1 MPTRVLIVDD
11 SATVRTMLTRIFA
24 TDPSIEVVGAAPD
37 PFVARDQIVAL
48 KPDVLTLD
56 IEMPRMDGIT
66 FLSKLMRHW
75 PMPVVVLS
83 SLTPEGGDLA
93 MRALALGAVEVM
105 CKPQGHL
112 GSGLDEIAVRLI
124 DKVKAA
130 AIARVQRLTDTPAA
144 KVAAPTFDATHKVLA
159 IGASTGGTQALRH
172 LFAQLPSNIPGM
184 VLCQHMPANF
194 TASFARGLN
203 EIAACEVR
211 EARDGDALHPGLA
224 LLAPG
229 DRHLMLT
236 RSGARYVVRLSDG
249 PLVCRQRPAVDVL
262 FKSVARAA
270 GRNATAAI
278 LTGMGND
285 GADGMREL
293 HEAGGHTI
301 AQDEKSCVVYGMPRE
316 AIAAGGVDDVL
327 PLDRI
332 AAAMLTATA
341 GAAV

>member
-11 SATVRTMLTRIFA
+11 SATVRTMLSRIFA
-24 TDPSIEVVGAAPD
+24 TDPSIEVVGTAPD

-56 IEMPRMDGIT
+56 IEMPRMDGLT

-93 MRALALGAVEVM
+93 MQALALGAVEVM

-112 GSGLDEIAVRLI
+112 GGGLDEIAVRII

-130 AIARVQRLTDTPAA
+130 ALARVQRLTAPAA
-144 KVAAPTFDATHKVLA
+144 KVAPPTFNATHKVLA

-172 LFAQLPSNIPGM
+172 LFAQVPSNIPGT

-194 TASFARGLN
+194 TASFARSLN

-229 DRHLMLT
+229 DRHLLLT

-270 GRNATAAI
+270 GRNATGVI

-293 HEAGGHTI
+293 HETGAHTI
-301 AQDEKSCVVYGMPRE
+301 AQDEKSCVVFGMPRE
-316 AIAAGGVDDVL
+316 AIAAGGVDETL

-332 AAAMLTATA
+332 AASMLSATA
-341 GAAV
+341 EAAV

>member
-11 SATVRTMLTRIFA
+11 SATVRTTLTRIFA
-24 TDPSIEVVGAAPD
+24 SDPSIEVVGTAPD
-37 PFVARDQIVAL
+37 PFVARDRIVAL
-48 KPDVLTLD
+48 RPDVLTLD

-93 MRALALGAVEVM
+93 MQALALGAVEVM
-105 CKPQGHL
+105 CKPEGRLGGHL
-112 GSGLDEIAVRLI
+112 DDIAVRLI

-130 AIARVQRLTDTPAA
+130 ALSRVQRLTTAPTSR
-144 KVAAPTFDATHKVLA
+144 VAAPTFDTTHKVVA

-172 LFAQLPSNIPGM
+172 LFAQLPSNIPGT
-184 VLCQHMPANF
+184 VICQHMPANF
-194 TASFARGLN
+194 TASFARGLD

-229 DRHLMLT
+229 DRHLLLA

-262 FKSVARAA
+262 FKSVARTA
-270 GRNATAAI
+270 GRNATAVI

-293 HEAGGHTI
+293 HQAGAHTI
-301 AQDEKSCVVYGMPRE
+301 AQDEATCVVYGMPRE
-316 AIAAGGVDDVL
+316 AIAAGGVDEVL

-332 AAAMLTATA
+332 APAMLATTAE
-341 GAAV
+341 AAV

>member
-1 MPTRVLIVDD
+1 MAVRVLIVDD
-11 SATVRTMLTRIFA
+11 SATVRAALTRIFSA
-24 TDPSIEVVGAAPD
+24 DPGIEVVGTAPD
-37 PFVARDQIVAL
+37 PFVARDRIVAL
-48 KPDVLTLD
+48 RPDVITLD
-56 IEMPRMDGIT
+56 IEMPRMDGLT
-66 FLSKLMRHW
+66 FLGKLMRHW

-83 SLTPEGGDLA
+83 SLTPEGGELA

-105 CKPQGHL
+105 CKPQNQLGH
-112 GSGLDEIAVRLI
+112 GLEELAVQLV

-130 AIARVQRLTDTPAA
+130 AIARVRPAA
-144 KVAAPTFDATHKVLA
+144 EAPVQRIAGIAAAEATHRVVAL
-159 IGASTGGTQALRH
+159 GASTGGTQALRR
-172 LFAQLPSNIPGM
+172 LFAQLPADIPGT
-184 VLCQHMPANF
+184 VIVQHMPPNF
-194 TASFARGLN
+194 TASFARGLD
-203 EIAACEVR
+203 EVAACEVR

-229 DRHLMLT
+229 GRHMLLT

-285 GADGMREL
+285 GADGIREI
-293 HEAGGHTI
+293 HRAGGHTI
-301 AQDEKSCVVYGMPRE
+301 AQDEASCVVYGMPRE
-316 AIAAGGVDDVL
+316 AVATGEVDEVL

-332 AAAMLTATA
+332 AAALVARR
-341 GAAV
+341 AAAA

>member
-11 SATVRTMLTRIFA
+11 SATVRTTLTRIFA
-24 TDPSIEVVGAAPD
+24 TDPSIEVVGTAPD
-37 PFVARDQIVAL
+37 PFVGRDRIVAL
-48 KPDVLTLD
+48 KPDVITLD

-66 FLSKLMRHW
+66 FLAKLMRHW

-105 CKPQGHL
+105 CKPQSRL
-112 GSGLDEIAVRLI
+112 GGGLDEISVRIL

-130 AIARVQRLTDTPAA
+130 AIARVRRLDTLPTAQ
-144 KVAAPTFDATHKVLA
+144 VAAPTFDATHKVLA

-172 LFAQLPSNIPGM
+172 LFAQFPSNIPGT

-194 TASFARGLN
+194 TASFARGLD

-229 DRHLMLT
+229 DRHLLLT

-293 HEAGGHTI
+293 HQAGGHTI

-316 AIAAGGVDDVL
+316 AIAAGGVDEVL